1 MKVLFIYPN
10 AGSQVAFNFGL
21 AHLAAPL
28 KRAGHEVACWQL
40 CEDLEPLPTAEAFI
54 ARLRREAPDL
64 VGFSVVTNQWPYA
77 RQLAGW
83 ARQAVRAP
91 LVCGGI
97 HATVA
102 AEEILETGLFDYVFL
117 GECEEALA
125 EFVERMA
132 RGRPVDDVRNLGL
145 KAGGRVRINPV
156 RPLPDLKAL
165 PPKDYDL
172 FDFQRLIDVKK
183 GWVSLMASRGC
194 PFSCTYCFNHFMV
207 GRYRRDLG
215 CSVKDLNYIRHFDV
229 GQVIDE
235 IRHLLDRYRGIRM
248 FIFDDDLFTFDRDYV
263 REFCAA
269 YRKVSD
275 VPFVVNAHFGFFD
288 ADRARA
294 LAEAGCR
301 IVKFR
306 VESGSPRIRNEIMN
320 RHMTN
325 ETIVET
331 LALVREAGLHSSV
344 FIMIGLPGETRDD
357 VMETVRLLGRAEP
370 GRFRWTFFYPYP
382 GTRAYKM
389 SVEGGYVD
397 FGRMA
402 SLMNF
407 TDASC
412 LDFGPE
418 HNLFL
423 KKVGRVMPWFVNAHA
438 AIEAAPL
445 YRKRVE
451 AVLAMDVSRWEAAS
465 PGLHRTDGAISARLA
480 RRGMRHYAVKY
491 NPFMGVSSDYFL
503 NEA

>member
-1 MKVLFIYPN
+1 MKILFLYPN
-10 AGSQVAFNFGL
+10 AGAQVAFNFGL

-28 KRAGHEVACWQL
+28 RHAGHEVACWQL
-40 CEDLEPLPTAEAFI
+40 CEDLAPLPTREEFI

-83 ARQAVRAP
+83 AREALEAP
-91 LVCGGI
+91 LACGGI

-125 EFVERMA
+125 EFVERTA
-132 RGRPVDDVRNLGL
+132 RGRSVEDVRNLGL
-145 KAGGRVRINPV
+145 KVDGRVRINPV

-207 GRYRRDLG
+207 GKYRRDLG
-215 CSVKDLNYIRHFDV
+215 CSLKDLNYIRHFDV
-229 GQVIDE
+229 GQIIDE
-235 IRHLLDRYRGIRM
+235 IRYLLTHYRHIRT

-263 REFCAA
+263 VEFCKA

-275 VPFVVNAHFGFFD
+275 VPFVVNAHFGFFGPD
-288 ADRARA
+288 HARA

-301 IVKFR
+301 IVKFG
-306 VESGSPRIRNEIMN
+306 VESGSPRIRREIMN

-325 ETIVET
+325 EAIIDT
-331 LALVREAGLHSSV
+331 LALVRDAGMHSSV
-344 FIMIGLPGETRDD
+344 FIMIGLPRETRED
-357 VMETVRLLGRAEP
+357 VMETVRLLGKAEP

-382 GTRAYKM
+382 GTRAYEM
-389 SVEGGYVD
+389 SVEGRYVD

-423 KKVGRVMPWFVNAHA
+423 KKVGRVMPWFVNAHSSLA
-438 AIEAAPL
+438 AAPL
-445 YRKRVE
+445 YLKRVQAILDLDE
-451 AVLAMDVSRWEAAS
+451 RRWEAAS
-465 PGLHRTDGAISARLA
+465 PKLHRLDEAFSARLA
-480 RRGMRHYAVKY
+480 RRGLRHYAIKY

-503 NEA
+503 NEK